1 MSEYSTEY
9 IEFCCCR
16 AWQTVL
22 TRIIRSGKSEVL
34 QMKEVL
40 GIFAAIAAVAGIASA
55 VSKNDEKEEAAKRQR
70 EQELELEERRLTVEE
85 AQRKHIQQMEQ
96 QRMQMEREKR
106 DYQMKLANAPKKPV
120 YKTVAALQCPL
131 CMGHREVNEAA
142 GEVHCPYCGAAEQ
155 LEVDHYEIDQAA
167 FQKQLQEAEEQRAAQ
182 EALELR
188 NERLNTAIKFV
199 AVIMGVALLILWI
212 SPIVGLVFFV
222 PPFLLFCFLLYKRYP
237 EKGGK
242 VWNAVRFPLTCIFVF
257 PLPLTVLFMGSE
269 KMEERF
275 SRKARIGMSIG
286 VWAVY
291 AALICVLGGLY
302 VKGFRNAVHSDP
314 PPTNVTTEAP
324 ATEKTTKATTAKTT
338 AKTTTTTQAKVEI
351 PSKDKKQLEYFNS
364 ETNAKIQIGSAE
376 VEIPEN
382 WIEQEDFR
390 SDVFHAFFDKPDS
403 IEFGR
408 IDVWQEPLDKYCTV
422 NDFKNNKKK
431 LAEKITNHVISF
443 KSEDSLLN
451 GIMIDKRDG
460 IYGAAIGDLK
470 DTEEKNTIEYHISL
484 LFDESAQQVIA
495 ICLYELHDADSTY
508 FNDYSKIVQS
518 VRFTSDEAETSASVE
533 TEPREEESSEAELS
547 LQDIKDMIANGDY
560 SLVTPEF
567 KQTMDAYEAFYDD
580 YLAFMNRYNSGEGD
594 VMAMLNDYM
603 TMMSDMEEWTKKI
616 DAIDES
622 KLSPADDAYYLLVT
636 LRIEK
641 KLMNAM

>member
-1 MSEYSTEY
+1 
-9 IEFCCCR
+9 
-16 AWQTVL
+16 
-22 TRIIRSGKSEVL
+22 
-34 QMKEVL
+34 MKEVL

-55 VSKNDEKEEAAKRQR
+55 VSKNDEKEEAAQRQR

-85 AQRKHIQQMEQ
+85 AQRKHIQQIEQ

-142 GEVHCPYCGAAEQ
+142 GEVHCPYCGATEQ

-212 SPIVGLVFFV
+212 SPIIGLAFFV

-257 PLPLTVLFMGSE
+257 PLPLTALFMGSE

-314 PPTNVTTEAP
+314 PPANVTTEAP
-324 ATEKTTKATTAKTT
+324 STEKTTKATTVKTT
-338 AKTTTTTQAKVEI
+338 AKTTTTTQAEAKVEI

-364 ETNAKIQIGSAE
+364 ETNSILEIGSATL
-376 VEIPEN
+376 EIPN
-382 WIEQEDFR
+382 IWIEQEEFKAEDNHLYYD
-390 SDVFHAFFDKPDS
+390 STDS
-403 IEFGR
+403 IQIGQLSVGNYLFESYTSEA
-408 IDVWQEPLDKYCTV
+408 V
-422 NDFKNNKKK
+422 FKNIADDFAEGMFDAMISDIQADTQLNDIIINQNK
-431 LAEKITNHVISF
+431 
-443 KSEDSLLN
+443 
-451 GIMIDKRDG
+451 G
-460 IYGAAIGDLK
+460 IYTAKIGKFKQGEYL
-470 DTEEKNTIEYHISL
+470 IESHVSFV
-484 LFDESAQQVIA
+484 FDEASQQMVIV
-495 ICLYELHDADSTY
+495 CLVELHDADSTY

-533 TEPREEESSEAELS
+533 TETTAEVRETPQVIRIGIDDLETERNENAAAAKSKYKGQCIEVVGRVGSIDSDLDFISILS
-547 LQDIKDMIANGDY
+547 PTDSWDIVGVHC
-560 SLVTPEF
+560 SLVNDDVKEKVKTL
-567 KQTMDAYEAFYDD
+567 KVDQTVIVRGTITEVGEILGYFMDAEDIIT
-580 YLAFMNRYNSGEGD
+580 E
-594 VMAMLNDYM
+594 
-603 TMMSDMEEWTKKI
+603 
-616 DAIDES
+616 
-622 KLSPADDAYYLLVT
+622 
-636 LRIEK
+636 
-641 KLMNAM
+641 

>member
-1 MSEYSTEY
+1 
-9 IEFCCCR
+9 
-16 AWQTVL
+16 
-22 TRIIRSGKSEVL
+22 
-34 QMKEVL
+34 MKEVL

-55 VSKNDEKEEAAKRQR
+55 VSKNDEKEEAAQRQR

-85 AQRKHIQQMEQ
+85 AQRRHIQQMEQ

-120 YKTVAALQCPL
+120 YKTVASLQCPL

-142 GEVHCPYCGAAEQ
+142 GEVHCPYCGATEQ

-167 FQKQLQEAEEQRAAQ
+167 FQKQLQEEEQQRAAQ

-212 SPIVGLVFFV
+212 SPIVGLAFFV

-237 EKGGK
+237 EKGEK

-257 PLPLTVLFMGSE
+257 PLPLTALFMGSE

-314 PPTNVTTEAP
+314 PPANVTTEAP
-324 ATEKTTKATTAKTT
+324 STEKTTKATTAKTT

-382 WIEQEDFR
+382 WVEDEGKR
-390 SDVFHAFFDKPDS
+390 TDSQHVFDNNSKDGMLILGKSSLDADYTANQFKKDKKS
-403 IEFGR
+403 Y
-408 IDVWQEPLDKYCTV
+408 L
-422 NDFKNNKKK
+422 
-431 LAEKITNHVISF
+431 EKIVGNLISF
-443 KSEDSLLN
+443 KTENSLSN
-451 GIMIDKRDG
+451 EITINQHSG
-460 IYGAAIGDLK
+460 IYGAAIGKIK
-470 DTEEKNTIEYHISL
+470 DTDDHTLVECHVSL
-484 LFDESAQQVIA
+484 LYDETSQQVI
-495 ICLYELHDADSTY
+495 IISLVELHDADRTY

-533 TEPREEESSEAELS
+533 TETTTETTAEVRETPQVIRIGIDDLETERNENAAAAKSKYKGQCIEVVGRVGNIDSDLDFISILS
-547 LQDIKDMIANGDY
+547 PTDSWDIVGVHC
-560 SLVTPEF
+560 SLVNDDVKEKVKTL
-567 KQTMDAYEAFYDD
+567 KVDQTVIVRGTITDVGEILGYFMDAE
-580 YLAFMNRYNSGEGD
+580 D
-594 VMAMLNDYM
+594 VI
-603 TMMSDMEEWTKKI
+603 TE
-616 DAIDES
+616 
-622 KLSPADDAYYLLVT
+622 
-636 LRIEK
+636 
-641 KLMNAM
+641 

>member
-1 MSEYSTEY
+1 
-9 IEFCCCR
+9 
-16 AWQTVL
+16 
-22 TRIIRSGKSEVL
+22 
-34 QMKEVL
+34 MKEVL

-55 VSKNDEKEEAAKRQR
+55 VSKNDEKEEAAQRQR

-85 AQRKHIQQMEQ
+85 AQRRHIQ
-96 QRMQMEREKR
+96 QMEREKR

-142 GEVHCPYCGAAEQ
+142 GEVHCPYCGATEQ

-212 SPIVGLVFFV
+212 SPIVGLAFFV

-257 PLPLTVLFMGSE
+257 PLPLTALFMGSE
-269 KMEERF
+269 KMEDRF

-314 PPTNVTTEAP
+314 PPANVTTEAP
-324 ATEKTTKATTAKTT
+324 STEKTTKATTAKTT

-376 VEIPEN
+376 VEIPDN

-403 IEFGR
+403 IELGR
-408 IDVWQEPLDKYCTV
+408 IDVWQEPLDNYCTV

-443 KSEDSLLN
+443 KSEDSMLN
-451 GIMIDKRDG
+451 GITIDKRDG
-460 IYGAAIGDLK
+460 IYGAAIGDMK
-470 DTEEKNTIEYHISL
+470 DTEGKNTIEYHISL

-533 TEPREEESSEAELS
+533 TETTTVTTAEVIETPQVIRSGIDDLETERNANAAAAKSKYKGLCIEVVGRVGSIDSDLDFISILS
-547 LQDIKDMIANGDY
+547 PTDSWDIVGVHC
-560 SLVTPEF
+560 SLVNDDVKEKVKTL
-567 KQTMDAYEAFYDD
+567 KVDQTVIVRGTITDVGEILGYFMDAEDIIT
-580 YLAFMNRYNSGEGD
+580 E
-594 VMAMLNDYM
+594 
-603 TMMSDMEEWTKKI
+603 
-616 DAIDES
+616 
-622 KLSPADDAYYLLVT
+622 
-636 LRIEK
+636 
-641 KLMNAM
+641 